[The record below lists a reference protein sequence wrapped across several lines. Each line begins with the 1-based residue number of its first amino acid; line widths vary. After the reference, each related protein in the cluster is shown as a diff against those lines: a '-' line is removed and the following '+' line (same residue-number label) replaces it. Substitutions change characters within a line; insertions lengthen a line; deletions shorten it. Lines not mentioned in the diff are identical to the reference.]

1 MLLSGNGTP
10 SIKVKTGYLVK
21 SLLNVPLKVN
31 GQAIGVLGV
40 DNRVSNAH
48 FSLGHLRRLSALADM
63 AAVAIDNARR
73 YTELNRKLTRRGQE
87 ISTLQAMAGQL
98 SDITDFRVGARLV
111 LSLVLK
117 ATNAEAGV
125 LAWTIGDDGLP
136 VHYVSQGSL
145 GGLLVAQHNERVP
158 GRWWDERTL
167 HAAIRTGEPVLEAG
181 LDSERNGHN
190 ARARSRLATPLR
202 RNGKVIGAIHL
213 ESSMPYAFSQEDI
226 QFVSSVSD
234 QVALALEGKALYER
248 AETERERW
256 SILMEA
262 VDDAVWVVDA
272 DLRLLAH
279 NAAASKMFGWSPAEA
294 VGCSICELIS
304 SSHSAESL
312 CQLLSQVMETRQ
324 SVTFPSQDSPGGRS
338 LLLRTTDSQAVP
350 IAGRAVPLVRD
361 GRVVGAICA
370 FRAVL
375 GETGNGLVR
384 LEFSNMASHL
394 LRSPLSFIQAGVDLL
409 LNGDLNGE
417 EQGVVLHKMREQS
430 QRMRDFI
437 KDLLELARLESGSV
451 DIYPEPVV
459 LPPIIKRVL
468 SLVQTE
474 EADYEFSFR
483 SPGEFPIVAA
493 DPGKLELILLAL
505 LHSAMNRCPSGGHI
519 DIELEMH
526 ETEALIS
533 IQDNGEVIPAKQ
545 LERIFSQ
552 YYPVDDDNDKMP
564 STYQIGLY
572 ATKRLI
578 ELQNGRVWVESQPG
592 KGTRLGFSL
601 PFWE

>member
-1 MLLSGNGTP
+1 M
-10 SIKVKTGYLVK
+10 
-21 SLLNVPLKVN
+21 
-31 GQAIGVLGV
+31 
-40 DNRVSNAH
+40 
-48 FSLGHLRRLSALADM
+48 
-63 AAVAIDNARR
+63 
-73 YTELNRKLTRRGQE
+73 
-87 ISTLQAMAGQL
+87 
-98 SDITDFRVGARLV
+98 
-111 LSLVLK
+111 
-117 ATNAEAGV
+117 
-125 LAWTIGDDGLP
+125 
-136 VHYVSQGSL
+136 
-145 GGLLVAQHNERVP
+145 
-158 GRWWDERTL
+158 
-167 HAAIRTGEPVLEAG
+167 
-181 LDSERNGHN
+181 
-190 ARARSRLATPLR
+190 
-202 RNGKVIGAIHL
+202 
-213 ESSMPYAFSQEDI
+213 
-226 QFVSSVSD
+226 
-234 QVALALEGKALYER
+234 
-248 AETERERW
+248 
-256 SILMEA
+256 
-262 VDDAVWVVDA
+262 
-272 DLRLLAH
+272 
-279 NAAASKMFGWSPAEA
+279 
-294 VGCSICELIS
+294 
-304 SSHSAESL
+304 
-312 CQLLSQVMETRQ
+312 
-324 SVTFPSQDSPGGRS
+324 
-338 LLLRTTDSQAVP
+338 
-350 IAGRAVPLVRD
+350 PLVRD